1 MTLREEA
8 RDNLLVIERYGVREG
23 DSDLRPC
30 GAQLQKPA
38 TRQNTRVHHVG
49 LYAKNPTASA
59 ECYRD
64 LLCMQVVGGSEF
76 AQLGGP
82 LILLREPSPPLDI
95 GPNPSFNKMS
105 S

>member
-1 MTLREEA
+1 MIDLE
-8 RDNLLVIERYGVREG
+8 LLQIVLITKPLAVTSRSGKWVLPH
-23 DSDLRPC
+23 SDLRPC
-30 GAQLQKPA
+30 DAQLQKPP
-38 TRQNTRVHHVG
+38 TRQNTSVHHVG

-64 LLCMQVVGGSEF
+64 LVCRQVVGGSEF

-95 GPNPSFNKMS
+95 GPNP
-105 S
+105 